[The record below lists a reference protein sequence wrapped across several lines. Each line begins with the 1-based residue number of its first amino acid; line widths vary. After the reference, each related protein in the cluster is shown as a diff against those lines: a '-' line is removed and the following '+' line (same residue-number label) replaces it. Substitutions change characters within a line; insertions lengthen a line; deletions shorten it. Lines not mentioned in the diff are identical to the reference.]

1 MNREDEKMH
10 SEKPW
15 NKKIQNKKVPS
26 GKEKIHK
33 RYSIK
38 KGLKERKGSLII
50 KIMAAIIIGVVL
62 ISQIN
67 ILLVNKFSKDFF
79 SEVYGDSQEK
89 NIEKIQEDLEEY
101 FGSIEKTFDNIS
113 TSYDINMYYSG
124 KNSSSVDKFIAM
136 HDMQK
141 SFQNAFESKL
151 SGTTVLLVSKEG
163 EISVNNNDVLTK
175 EWKEIKQNE
184 VFNEARKNN
193 RKLCYSYVDEGFTY
207 ATKSSSI
214 ILGVKALRNINNKL
228 YGYGVILIPDSELDN
243 FYRYG
248 ENQYNSISIIDSNGM
263 IVSST
268 DKYQIGETDTE
279 LQKITNE
286 MLEKEITV
294 EKMEKN
300 AKTNMVLCK
309 KIPYVDYSLCFTVDA
324 NEAIES
330 LYNISTL
337 MWYIAII
344 TGAVLLVIYILVRRT
359 MSPLRQLGRKMSYVA
374 KGDFNQYAEVTGD
387 GEIQELAKSYNRMLH
402 DINHYVDSIIEIQK
416 QKRQAEIHALQMQI
430 NPHYIYNTLTSIKW
444 LIMQGDTVKSTKA
457 IDAFI
462 KLLRSTI
469 SKSDEYISVE
479 EEIENLKNYMYINEI
494 RYGEKIKT
502 EFFISINEPD
512 QLMIPKMI
520 LQPFIENAFFH
531 GFPEGQN
538 GEIFVCVREKAEK
551 LIVEIIDNGVG
562 MDERQVNELEN
573 GKSSRKSEHFTGIG
587 INNIRDRLKLIYEN
601 QYELK
606 IKSSLGEGTTVTVVL
621 PIQHKEI

>member
-10 SEKPW
+10 SEKAW
-15 NKKIQNKKVPS
+15 NKKIQNKKVPR

-136 HDMQK
+136 HNMQK

-175 EWKEIKQNE
+175 DWKEIKQNE

-214 ILGVKALRNINNKL
+214 ILGVKALRDMNNKL

-344 TGAVLLVIYILVRRT
+344 TGAVLLVICILIRRT

-538 GEIFVCVREKAEK
+538 GEIFVCVREKTEK

-606 IKSSLGEGTTVTVVL
+606 IKSSLGEGTTVKVVL

>member
-10 SEKPW
+10 SEPAW
-15 NKKIQNKKVPS
+15 NKKIQNKKVLS

-33 RYSIK
+33 RDSIK

-101 FGSIEKTFDNIS
+101 FDSIEKTFDNIS

-124 KNSSSVDKFIAM
+124 KNSSLADKFVAM
-136 HDMQK
+136 HNMQK
-141 SFQNAFESKL
+141 SFQNAIESKL

-175 EWKEIKQNE
+175 DWKEIKQNE

-214 ILGVKALRNINNKL
+214 ILGVKALRDMNNKL

-344 TGAVLLVIYILVRRT
+344 TGAVLLVIYILIRRT

>member
-136 HDMQK
+136 HNMQK

-214 ILGVKALRNINNKL
+214 ILGVKALRNMNNKL

-309 KIPYVDYSLCFTVDA
+309 KIPYVDYSLYFTVDA

>member
-136 HDMQK
+136 HNMQK

-214 ILGVKALRNINNKL
+214 ILGVKALRNMNNKL

-402 DINHYVDSIIEIQK
+402 DINHYVDNIIEIQK

>member
-1 MNREDEKMH
+1 M
-10 SEKPW
+10 
-15 NKKIQNKKVPS
+15 
-26 GKEKIHK
+26 
-33 RYSIK
+33 
-38 KGLKERKGSLII
+38 
-50 KIMAAIIIGVVL
+50 
-62 ISQIN
+62 
-67 ILLVNKFSKDFF
+67 
-79 SEVYGDSQEK
+79 
-89 NIEKIQEDLEEY
+89 
-101 FGSIEKTFDNIS
+101 
-113 TSYDINMYYSG
+113 
-124 KNSSSVDKFIAM
+124 
-136 HDMQK
+136 
-141 SFQNAFESKL
+141 
-151 SGTTVLLVSKEG
+151 
-163 EISVNNNDVLTK
+163 
-175 EWKEIKQNE
+175 
-184 VFNEARKNN
+184 
-193 RKLCYSYVDEGFTY
+193 
-207 ATKSSSI
+207 
-214 ILGVKALRNINNKL
+214 NNKL

-309 KIPYVDYSLCFTVDA
+309 KIPYVDYSLCVTVDA

-512 QLMIPKMI
+512 Q
-520 LQPFIENAFFH
+520 F
-531 GFPEGQN
+531 
-538 GEIFVCVREKAEK
+538 
-551 LIVEIIDNGVG
+551 D
-562 MDERQVNELEN
+562 
-573 GKSSRKSEHFTGIG
+573 S
-587 INNIRDRLKLIYEN
+587 
-601 QYELK
+601 
-606 IKSSLGEGTTVTVVL
+606 
-621 PIQHKEI
+621 

>member
-10 SEKPW
+10 SEKAW
-15 NKKIQNKKVPS
+15 DKKIQNKKVPR

-89 NIEKIQEDLEEY
+89 NIEKIQEDLEEF

-136 HDMQK
+136 HNMQK

-214 ILGVKALRNINNKL
+214 ILGVKALRNMNNKL

>member
-10 SEKPW
+10 SEKAW
-15 NKKIQNKKVPS
+15 NKKIQNKKVPR
-26 GKEKIHK
+26 GKKKIHK
-33 RYSIK
+33 RDSIK

-101 FGSIEKTFDNIS
+101 FDSIEKTFDNIS

-124 KNSSSVDKFIAM
+124 KNSSLADKFVAM
-136 HDMQK
+136 HNMQK
-141 SFQNAFESKL
+141 SFQNAIESKL

-175 EWKEIKQNE
+175 DWKEIKQNE

-214 ILGVKALRNINNKL
+214 ILGVKALRDMNNKL

-344 TGAVLLVIYILVRRT
+344 TGAVLLVIYILIRRT

-551 LIVEIIDNGVG
+551 LIVDIIDNGVG

>member
-10 SEKPW
+10 SEKAW

-33 RYSIK
+33 RDSIK

-89 NIEKIQEDLEEY
+89 NIEKIQEDLEE
-101 FGSIEKTFDNIS
+101 FFDSIEKTFDNIS

-136 HDMQK
+136 HNMQK

-175 EWKEIKQNE
+175 DWKEIKQNE

-214 ILGVKALRNINNKL
+214 ILGVKALRDMNNKL

-248 ENQYNSISIIDSNGM
+248 ENQYNSISIIDSNGK

-286 MLEKEITV
+286 MFEKEITV

-344 TGAVLLVIYILVRRT
+344 TGAVLLVIYILIRRT

>member
-10 SEKPW
+10 SEKAW
-15 NKKIQNKKVPS
+15 NKKIQNKKVPR

-89 NIEKIQEDLEEY
+89 NIEKIQEDLEE
-101 FGSIEKTFDNIS
+101 FFDSIEKTFDNIS

-136 HDMQK
+136 HNMQK

-175 EWKEIKQNE
+175 DWKEIKQNE

-214 ILGVKALRNINNKL
+214 ILGVKALRDMNNKL

-268 DKYQIGETDTE
+268 DKYQIGEIDTE

-344 TGAVLLVIYILVRRT
+344 TGAVLLVIYILIRRT

-538 GEIFVCVREKAEK
+538 GEIFVCVREKTEK

>member
-38 KGLKERKGSLII
+38 KGLKEGKPRLII

-136 HDMQK
+136 HNMQK

-214 ILGVKALRNINNKL
+214 ILGVKALRNMNNKL

>member
-10 SEKPW
+10 SEKAW
-15 NKKIQNKKVPS
+15 NKKIQNKKVPI

-33 RYSIK
+33 RDSIK

-136 HDMQK
+136 HNMQK

-175 EWKEIKQNE
+175 DWKEIKQNE

-214 ILGVKALRNINNKL
+214 ILGVKALRDMNNKL

-248 ENQYNSISIIDSNGM
+248 ENQYNSISIIDSNGK

-286 MLEKEITV
+286 MFEKEITV

-344 TGAVLLVIYILVRRT
+344 TGAVLLVIYILIRRT

>member
-10 SEKPW
+10 SEKAW
-15 NKKIQNKKVPS
+15 NKKIQNKKVPR

-89 NIEKIQEDLEEY
+89 NIEKIQEDLEEF

-136 HDMQK
+136 HNMQK

-214 ILGVKALRNINNKL
+214 ILGVKALRNMNNKL

-573 GKSSRKSEHFTGIG
+573 GTSRRKSEHFTGIG

>member
-10 SEKPW
+10 SEKAW
-15 NKKIQNKKVPS
+15 NKKIQNKKVPR

-136 HDMQK
+136 HNMQK

-175 EWKEIKQNE
+175 DWKEIKQNE

-214 ILGVKALRNINNKL
+214 ILGVKALRDMNNKL

-286 MLEKEITV
+286 MFEKEITV

-344 TGAVLLVIYILVRRT
+344 TGAVLLVIYILIRRT

-538 GEIFVCVREKAEK
+538 GEIFVCVREKTEK

>member
-136 HDMQK
+136 HNMQK

-214 ILGVKALRNINNKL
+214 ILGVKALRNMNNKL

-387 GEIQELAKSYNRMLH
+387 GEIQELAKSSNRMLH

>member
-10 SEKPW
+10 SEKAW
-15 NKKIQNKKVPS
+15 NKKIQNKKVPI

-33 RYSIK
+33 RDSIK

-136 HDMQK
+136 HNMQK

-175 EWKEIKQNE
+175 DWKEIKQNE

-214 ILGVKALRNINNKL
+214 ILGVKALRDMNNKL

-248 ENQYNSISIIDSNGM
+248 ENQYNSISIIDSNGK

-286 MLEKEITV
+286 MFEKEITV
-294 EKMEKN
+294 EKMEKK

-344 TGAVLLVIYILVRRT
+344 TGAVLLVIYILIRRT

>member
-15 NKKIQNKKVPS
+15 NEKIQNKKVPS

-136 HDMQK
+136 HNMQK

-214 ILGVKALRNINNKL
+214 ILGVKALRNMNNKL

-243 FYRYG
+243 FYRYD

>member
-10 SEKPW
+10 SEKVW
-15 NKKIQNKKVPS
+15 NKKIQNKKVLS
-26 GKEKIHK
+26 GKEKINK
-33 RYSIK
+33 RDSIK

-101 FGSIEKTFDNIS
+101 FDSIEKTFDNIS

-124 KNSSSVDKFIAM
+124 KNSSLADKFVAM
-136 HDMQK
+136 HNMQK
-141 SFQNAFESKL
+141 SFQNAIESKL

-175 EWKEIKQNE
+175 DWKEIKQNE

-214 ILGVKALRNINNKL
+214 ILGVKALRDMNNKL

-344 TGAVLLVIYILVRRT
+344 TGAVLLVIYILIRRT

>member
-10 SEKPW
+10 SEKAW
-15 NKKIQNKKVPS
+15 NKKIQNKKVLS

-33 RYSIK
+33 RDSIK

-101 FGSIEKTFDNIS
+101 FDSIEKTFDNIS

-124 KNSSSVDKFIAM
+124 KNSSLADKFVAM
-136 HDMQK
+136 YNMQK
-141 SFQNAFESKL
+141 SFQNAIESKL

-175 EWKEIKQNE
+175 DWKEIKQNE

-214 ILGVKALRNINNKL
+214 ILGVKALRDMNNKL

-337 MWYIAII
+337 IWYIAII
-344 TGAVLLVIYILVRRT
+344 TGAVLLVIYILIRRT

-538 GEIFVCVREKAEK
+538 GEIFVCVREKESQNI
-551 LIVEIIDNGVG
+551 L
-562 MDERQVNELEN
+562 QELE
-573 GKSSRKSEHFTGIG
+573 
-587 INNIRDRLKLIYEN
+587 LITY
-601 QYELK
+601 
-606 IKSSLGEGTTVTVVL
+606 VTDL
-621 PIQHKEI
+621 N

>member
-10 SEKPW
+10 SEKAW
-15 NKKIQNKKVPS
+15 NKKIQNKKVPI

-33 RYSIK
+33 RDSIK

-89 NIEKIQEDLEEY
+89 NIEKIQEDLEE
-101 FGSIEKTFDNIS
+101 FFDSIEKTFDNIS

-136 HDMQK
+136 HNMQK

-175 EWKEIKQNE
+175 DWKEIKQNE

-214 ILGVKALRNINNKL
+214 ILGVKALRDMNNKL

-294 EKMEKN
+294 EKMEKK

-344 TGAVLLVIYILVRRT
+344 TGAVLLVIYILIRRT

>member
-10 SEKPW
+10 SEKAW

-89 NIEKIQEDLEEY
+89 NIEKIQEDLEEF

-124 KNSSSVDKFIAM
+124 KNSSSADKFIAM
-136 HDMQK
+136 HNMQK

-175 EWKEIKQNE
+175 DWKEIKQNE

-214 ILGVKALRNINNKL
+214 ILGVKALRDMNNKL

-248 ENQYNSISIIDSNGM
+248 ENQYNSISIIDSNGK

-286 MLEKEITV
+286 MFEKEITV

-344 TGAVLLVIYILVRRT
+344 TGAVLLVIYILIRRT

>member
-10 SEKPW
+10 SEKAW
-15 NKKIQNKKVPS
+15 NKKIQNKKVLS

-33 RYSIK
+33 RDSIK

-101 FGSIEKTFDNIS
+101 FDSIEKTFDNIS

-124 KNSSSVDKFIAM
+124 KNSSLADKFVAM
-136 HDMQK
+136 HNMQK
-141 SFQNAFESKL
+141 SFQNAIESKL

-175 EWKEIKQNE
+175 DWKEIKQNE

-207 ATKSSSI
+207 ATKSNSI
-214 ILGVKALRNINNKL
+214 ILGVKALRDMNNKL

-337 MWYIAII
+337 IWYIAII
-344 TGAVLLVIYILVRRT
+344 TGAVLLVIYILIRRT

>member
-10 SEKPW
+10 SEKAW

-33 RYSIK
+33 RDSIK

-113 TSYDINMYYSG
+113 TSYDINMYYLG
-124 KNSSSVDKFIAM
+124 KNSSSADKFIAM
-136 HDMQK
+136 HNMQK

-175 EWKEIKQNE
+175 DWKEIKQNE

-214 ILGVKALRNINNKL
+214 ILGVKALRDMNNKL

>member
-1 MNREDEKMH
+1 
-10 SEKPW
+10 
-15 NKKIQNKKVPS
+15 
-26 GKEKIHK
+26 
-33 RYSIK
+33 
-38 KGLKERKGSLII
+38 
-50 KIMAAIIIGVVL
+50 MAAIIIGVVL

-136 HDMQK
+136 HNMQK

-214 ILGVKALRNINNKL
+214 ILGVKALRNMNNKL

>member
-10 SEKPW
+10 SEKAW
-15 NKKIQNKKVPS
+15 NKKIQNKKVLS

-33 RYSIK
+33 RDSIK

-101 FGSIEKTFDNIS
+101 FDSIEKTFDNIS

-124 KNSSSVDKFIAM
+124 KNSSLADKFVAM
-136 HDMQK
+136 HNMQK
-141 SFQNAFESKL
+141 SFQNAIESKL

-175 EWKEIKQNE
+175 DWKEIKQNE

-214 ILGVKALRNINNKL
+214 ILGVKALRDMNNKL

-337 MWYIAII
+337 MWNIAII
-344 TGAVLLVIYILVRRT
+344 TGAVLLVIYILIRRT

>member
-10 SEKPW
+10 SEKAW
-15 NKKIQNKKVPS
+15 NKKIQNKKVPR

-136 HDMQK
+136 HNMQK

-175 EWKEIKQNE
+175 DWKEIKQNE

-214 ILGVKALRNINNKL
+214 ILGVKALRNMNNKL

>member
-1 MNREDEKMH
+1 MNRENEKMH
-10 SEKPW
+10 SEKAW
-15 NKKIQNKKVPS
+15 NKKIQNKKVLS

-33 RYSIK
+33 RDSIK

-101 FGSIEKTFDNIS
+101 FDSIEKTFDNIS

-124 KNSSSVDKFIAM
+124 KNSSLADKFVAM
-136 HDMQK
+136 HNMQK
-141 SFQNAFESKL
+141 SFQNAIESKL

-175 EWKEIKQNE
+175 DWKEIKQNE

-214 ILGVKALRNINNKL
+214 ILGVKALRDMNNKL

-344 TGAVLLVIYILVRRT
+344 TGAVLLVIYILIRRT

>member
-33 RYSIK
+33 RDSIK

-124 KNSSSVDKFIAM
+124 KNSSSADKFIAM
-136 HDMQK
+136 HNMQK

-175 EWKEIKQNE
+175 DWKEIKQNE

-214 ILGVKALRNINNKL
+214 ILGVKALRDMNNKL

-309 KIPYVDYSLCFTVDA
+309 KIPYVNYSLCFTVDA

-344 TGAVLLVIYILVRRT
+344 TGAVLLVIYILIRRT

>member
-10 SEKPW
+10 SEKAW
-15 NKKIQNKKVPS
+15 NKKIQNKKVPR

-136 HDMQK
+136 HNMQK

-175 EWKEIKQNE
+175 DWKEIKQNE

-214 ILGVKALRNINNKL
+214 ILGVKALRDMNNKL

-344 TGAVLLVIYILVRRT
+344 TVAVLLVIYILIRRT

-538 GEIFVCVREKAEK
+538 GEIFVCVREKTEK

-606 IKSSLGEGTTVTVVL
+606 IKSSLGEGTTVKVVL

>member
-136 HDMQK
+136 HNMQK

-175 EWKEIKQNE
+175 DWKEIKQNE

-214 ILGVKALRNINNKL
+214 ILGVKALRDMNNKL

-344 TGAVLLVIYILVRRT
+344 TGAVLLVIYILIRRT

-538 GEIFVCVREKAEK
+538 GEIFVCVREKTEK

-606 IKSSLGEGTTVTVVL
+606 IKSSLGEGTTVKVVL

>member
-33 RYSIK
+33 RDSIK

-89 NIEKIQEDLEEY
+89 NIEKIQEDLEE
-101 FGSIEKTFDNIS
+101 FFDSIEKTFDNIS

-136 HDMQK
+136 HNMQK

-175 EWKEIKQNE
+175 DWKEIKQNE

-214 ILGVKALRNINNKL
+214 ILGVKALRDMNNKL

-268 DKYQIGETDTE
+268 DKYQLGETDTE

-294 EKMEKN
+294 EKMEKK

-344 TGAVLLVIYILVRRT
+344 TGAVLLVIYILIRRT

>member
-10 SEKPW
+10 SEKAW
-15 NKKIQNKKVPS
+15 NKKIQNKKVPR

-89 NIEKIQEDLEEY
+89 NIEKIQEDLEE
-101 FGSIEKTFDNIS
+101 FFDSIEKTFDNIS

-136 HDMQK
+136 HNMQK

-163 EISVNNNDVLTK
+163 EISANNNDVLTK
-175 EWKEIKQNE
+175 DWKEIKQNE

-214 ILGVKALRNINNKL
+214 ILGVKALRDMNNKL

-344 TGAVLLVIYILVRRT
+344 TGAVLLVIYILIRRT

-538 GEIFVCVREKAEK
+538 GEIFVCVREKTEK

>member
-10 SEKPW
+10 SEKAW
-15 NKKIQNKKVPS
+15 NKKIQNKKVLS

-33 RYSIK
+33 RDSIK

-101 FGSIEKTFDNIS
+101 FDSIEKTFDNIS

-124 KNSSSVDKFIAM
+124 KNSSLADKFVAM
-136 HDMQK
+136 HNMQK
-141 SFQNAFESKL
+141 SFQNAIESKL

-175 EWKEIKQNE
+175 DWKEIKQNE

-207 ATKSSSI
+207 ATKSNSI
-214 ILGVKALRNINNKL
+214 ILGVKALRDMNNKL

-337 MWYIAII
+337 IWYIAII
-344 TGAVLLVIYILVRRT
+344 TGAVLLVIYILIRRT

-387 GEIQELAKSYNRMLH
+387 GEIQELTKSYNRMLH

>member
-10 SEKPW
+10 SEKAW
-15 NKKIQNKKVPS
+15 NKKIQNKKVPR

-136 HDMQK
+136 HNMQK

-175 EWKEIKQNE
+175 DWKEIKQNE

-214 ILGVKALRNINNKL
+214 ILGVKALRDMNNKL

-344 TGAVLLVIYILVRRT
+344 TGAVLLVIYILIRRT

-402 DINHYVDSIIEIQK
+402 DINHYVDSIIEIPK

-538 GEIFVCVREKAEK
+538 GEIFVCVREKTEK

-606 IKSSLGEGTTVTVVL
+606 IKSSLGEGTTVKVVL

>member
-136 HDMQK
+136 HNMQK

-214 ILGVKALRNINNKL
+214 ILGVKALRDMNNKL

>member
-15 NKKIQNKKVPS
+15 NEKIQNKKVPS

-136 HDMQK
+136 HNMQK

-214 ILGVKALRNINNKL
+214 ILGVKALRNMNNKL

-573 GKSSRKSEHFTGIG
+573 GKNSRKSEHFTGIG

>member
-10 SEKPW
+10 SEKAW

-89 NIEKIQEDLEEY
+89 NIEKIQEDLEEF

-136 HDMQK
+136 HNMQK

-214 ILGVKALRNINNKL
+214 ILGVKALRNMNNKL

-286 MLEKEITV
+286 MIEKEITV

>member
-136 HDMQK
+136 HNMQK

-214 ILGVKALRNINNKL
+214 ILGVKALRNMNNKL

-294 EKMEKN
+294 EEMEKN

>member
-10 SEKPW
+10 SEKAW
-15 NKKIQNKKVPS
+15 NKKIQNKKVLS

-33 RYSIK
+33 RDSIK

-101 FGSIEKTFDNIS
+101 FDSIEKTFDNIS

-124 KNSSSVDKFIAM
+124 KNSSLADKFVAM
-136 HDMQK
+136 HNMQK
-141 SFQNAFESKL
+141 SFQNAIESKL

-175 EWKEIKQNE
+175 DLKEIKQNE

-207 ATKSSSI
+207 ATKSNSI
-214 ILGVKALRNINNKL
+214 ILGVKALRDMNNKL

-344 TGAVLLVIYILVRRT
+344 TGAVLLVIYILIRRT

>member
-10 SEKPW
+10 SEKAW
-15 NKKIQNKKVPS
+15 NKKIQNKKVPR

-89 NIEKIQEDLEEY
+89 NIEKIQEDLEEF

-136 HDMQK
+136 HNMQK

-214 ILGVKALRNINNKL
+214 ILGVKALRNMNNKL

-621 PIQHKEI
+621 PIQHREI

>member
-15 NKKIQNKKVPS
+15 NKKIQNKKVPR

-136 HDMQK
+136 HNMQK

-175 EWKEIKQNE
+175 DWKEIKQNE

-214 ILGVKALRNINNKL
+214 ILGVKALRDMNNKL